1 MIDSTNPE
9 AKIALRKYYLDQ
21 YPEDSPPKILDC
33 FTGEE
38 QTIFR
43 ALYSKIPGSV
53 ALDLKLIQ
61 GAKKIDA
68 KKYIPK
74 HANQFDFFD
83 LDAYGSP
90 FEIIANIAYFRRN
103 NAQSFVICA
112 TETSF
117 LKYGHVHHA
126 TKVMQLAMNNKS
138 NIPIPGLYKFY
149 DEIIGW
155 ILLMIARKWN
165 YQIEDA
171 KMINSDT
178 GNMNYLGFRM
188 TPIPDETIKGSH
200 NV

>member
-1 MIDSTNPE
+1 MTDSTNPE

-112 TETSF
+112 TDGTR
-117 LKYGHVHHA
+117 LNMNYQHGTRLMRLA
-126 TKVMQLAMNNKS
+126 TNNKKGIA
-138 NIPIPGLYKFY
+138 IPRMYKFQ

-171 KMINSDT
+171 KMINGDT
-178 GNMNYLGFRM
+178 GNMNYFGFRM
-188 TPIPDETIKGSH
+188 TPIPNETIKGSH
-200 NV
+200 NI